1 MQVMQVQP
9 MTLPDLLE
17 AVKALNTRDLDLLVP
32 QVDAIWRERKPTEL
46 SRVEMALLAQIKE
59 GLLPRDVQKR
69 YKELLDK
76 QSLSDL
82 TSDESREL
90 VVLAQSTER
99 LAVLRTALIAQWAGI
114 RKTSVKELIS
124 TFGLELQPYV

>member
-1 MQVMQVQP
+1 MQIQP

-17 AVKALNTRDLDLLVP
+17 AVKALNTRDLDLLAP

-46 SRVEMALLAQIKE
+46 SRVEMALLAQIRE
-59 GLLPRDVQKR
+59 GLLPRDVQRR
-69 YKELLDK
+69 YEELLAK

-90 VVLAQSTER
+90 VALAQSTER
-99 LAVLRTALIAQWAGI
+99 LAALRAALIAQWAEI
-114 RKTSVKELIS
+114 RRTSAKELIS